1 MPVGCGERTG
11 MISLRKHMD
20 RLECVERCRAAITAY
35 LSLLTALDVAAGEMP
50 GGEGLQCQDGLRAIQ
65 EYLGPEADEETIGR
79 SLREAEQAIR
89 TLAAAINRREGDYK
103 QILHIMAEAGAT
115 MVQAGSAYGEELR
128 GIAAQV
134 DAITRLDSLAE
145 VRRRLNVQVCE
156 LREAAERARQNGE
169 AEAGKLQQQLQAAHE
184 KLRSASLLAETD
196 PLTGVANRRRGEQA
210 LREAAAAGGSLSVLS
225 LDLNG
230 FKRIND
236 TYGHAQGDSL
246 LRLVAQHVKRCL
258 RDGDLLCRWGGDEFV
273 VVMPGTTLA
282 DAQSASARIRRD
294 VFGEFV
300 LGRAGENAR
309 VFIGASI
316 GAAEWQEGE
325 TAEALLERA
334 DRLLYEEKQ
343 AAHAA
348 AAMLR

>member
-1 MPVGCGERTG
+1 

-20 RLECVERCRAAITAY
+20 RLESGERYRAALTAY
-35 LSLLTALDVAAGEMP
+35 VGLLTALDAAAGEMP

-65 EYLGPEADEETIGR
+65 EYFGPEADQPTIAR
-79 SLREAEQAIR
+79 SLRDAEQAVR
-89 TLAAAINRREGDYK
+89 ALAAAINRREGDYK
-103 QILHIMAEAGAT
+103 QILRIMAEAGAT
-115 MVQAGSAYGEELR
+115 MVQAGSTYGEELR

-156 LREAAERARQNGE
+156 LREAAERARRNGAQE
-169 AEAGKLQQQLQAAHE
+169 AEKLQQQLEAAHE

-196 PLTGVANRRRGEQA
+196 TLTGVANRRRGEQA
-210 LREAAAAGGSLSVLS
+210 LREAAEAGGGLSVLS

-236 TYGHAQGDSL
+236 TYGHAQGDAL

-258 RDGDLLCRWGGDEFV
+258 RERDLLCRWGGDEFV
-273 VVMPGTTLA
+273 VVMAGTNLA
-282 DAQSASARIRRD
+282 DAQSAAVRIRRD

-316 GAAEWQEGE
+316 GVAELQPEE
-325 TAEALLERA
+325 TIEALLERA
-334 DRLLYEEKQ
+334 DRILYEEKQ
-343 AAHAA
+343 ATHAA